1 MENKMT
7 EVFVTY
13 DPMEANLVKAKLTD
27 EEIPFNVTGDF
38 NISISMDTFNTQLGR
53 IALKRPIKFFVRE
66 SDIELAKTA
75 INTDNSSMLGEDLD
89 Y

>member
-53 IALKRPIKFFVRE
+53 IALRRPIKFFVRE

>member
-13 DPMEANLVKAKLTD
+13 DPMEVKSLKSKATD
-27 EEIPFNVTGDF
+27 EIPFNVTGDF

-53 IALKRPIKFFVRE
+53 IALRGR
-66 SDIELAKTA
+66 
-75 INTDNSSMLGEDLD
+75 
-89 Y
+89 